1 MSNAEKDSHEEH
13 KRSLRHVAEDA
24 LASFSE
30 THAARE
36 LALRLSREV
45 IRNSANSIRAAHR
58 GDYAQAQQLLDQTAN
73 LLQEVERELKLHPAV
88 FYAGFVED
96 AQKEYV
102 EATATL
108 AFTKGTRLAGPDEL
122 KVGYTPYLNGLAE
135 TVGELRRFMLDSLRR
150 DDVSRCEELLDLMD
164 EVYAVLVSMDFP
176 EAVTRGLR
184 RNTDAAR
191 GLLERTRG
199 DLTVAL
205 RQRSLGQK
213 LAAFN
218 ERLPEPGNGG
228 GEGLV

>member
-1 MSNAEKDSHEEH
+1 MSHSAQESHQEH
-13 KRSLRHVAEDA
+13 KRSLRRVADDA
-24 LASFSE
+24 LASFSGA
-30 THAARE
+30 HAARE
-36 LALRLSREV
+36 LALRLSRQV

-58 GDYAQAQQLLDQTAN
+58 GDDALAQKLLGQGAD
-73 LLQEVERELKLHPAV
+73 LLQEMERELMLHPAV
-88 FYAGFVED
+88 YYAGFVED

-122 KVGYTPYLNGLAE
+122 KVGYAPYLNGLAE

-164 EVYAVLVSMDFP
+164 EVYAILLSMDFP

-205 RQRSLGQK
+205 RQRSLEQK

-218 ERLPEPGNGG
+218 ERLGDAETGAGDGP
-228 GEGLV
+228 